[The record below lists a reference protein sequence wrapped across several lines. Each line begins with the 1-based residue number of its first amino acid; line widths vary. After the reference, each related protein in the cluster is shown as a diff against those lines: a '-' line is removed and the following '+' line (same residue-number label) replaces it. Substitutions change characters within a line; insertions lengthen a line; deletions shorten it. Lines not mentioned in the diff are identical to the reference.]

1 MNQLLDAEQVF
12 REVPSSQQRV
22 VICSPR
28 VSKHWCKNGASR
40 QSLLGQ
46 KHSNH
51 LGSAPIPPRTHQTK
65 FSVGVFTMASAR
77 PASSPK
83 KKFTSH
89 ALSENW
95 ASVVADQ

>member
-1 MNQLLDAEQVF
+1 MNQLLDAERVF

-22 VICSPR
+22 VVCSPR

-65 FSVGVFTMASAR
+65 LAAVFTMRSG
-77 PASSPK
+77 PPTEPLK
-83 KKFTSH
+83 KKLTSH
-89 ALSENW
+89 ALVSSP
-95 ASVVADQ
+95 ASLVPDQ